1 LEKDYPI
8 KVNYTIVWK
17 AKQREMKKLYGD
29 WANIFRMLYSFK
41 AEVDKRSPGS
51 VVDIDTEVAK
61 DRRTTSLSFLWL

>member
-1 LEKDYPI
+1 
-8 KVNYTIVWK
+8 VWK

-29 WANIFRMLYSFK
+29 WAFRMLYSFK

-61 DRRTTSLSFLWL
+61 DGRTTSLSFLWL